1 MRKAIVGS
9 LLILLTYGLWLGYF
23 YILQNDLFY
32 FHDWLDTPLH
42 LIGGFISALLIS
54 LILYFRTN
62 NTDSFIFYYY
72 IIWWSLFIGV
82 GWEYL
87 EFYLK
92 LHEPNP
98 SLQPDTITD
107 LLADFIGA
115 VIGAIM
121 VGVINFR
128 TKKPSVNQ

>member
-1 MRKAIVGS
+1 
-9 LLILLTYGLWLGYF
+9 
-23 YILQNDLFY
+23 
-32 FHDWLDTPLH
+32 LDTPLH

-98 SLQPDTITD
+98 SLQLDTITD